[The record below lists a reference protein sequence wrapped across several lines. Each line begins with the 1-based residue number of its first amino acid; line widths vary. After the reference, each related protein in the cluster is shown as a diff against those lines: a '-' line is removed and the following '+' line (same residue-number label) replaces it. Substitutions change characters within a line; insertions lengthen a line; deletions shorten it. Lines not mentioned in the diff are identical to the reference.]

1 MTYPLSQIE
10 GMTAVAASKL
20 KKLGI
25 RTSETLLKA
34 ARTARGRRG
43 LAAKTGISEEQLL
56 EWAAIADHMRIPGMG
71 NAKAG
76 LLRAAGITN
85 ARELAHRNPALRVV
99 QATTKGKTP
108 TTVAIVQP
116 NMKPTSVSLSDIR
129 RAVRD
134 THASTSKGR

>member
-10 GMTAVAASKL
+10 GMTAFAASEL

-25 RTSETLLKA
+25 RTSEALWKA
-34 ARTARGRRG
+34 ARTTRGRRA

-56 EWAAIADHMRIPGMG
+56 EWANIADHMRIPGMG
-71 NAKAG
+71 KAKAG

-85 ARELAHRNPALRVV
+85 ARELARRNPALRVV
-99 QATTKGKTP
+99 QTSKGKTP

-134 THASTSKGR
+134 THATTSKGR

>member
-10 GMTAVAASKL
+10 GMTALAASKL

-25 RTSETLLKA
+25 RTSEALWQA
-34 ARTARGRRG
+34 ARTTRGRRA
-43 LAAKTGISEEQLL
+43 LAAKTGLSEEQLL
-56 EWAAIADHMRIPGMG
+56 EWANIADYMRIPGMG
-71 NAKAG
+71 KAG
-76 LLRAAGITN
+76 LLRAADITN
-85 ARELAHRNPALRVV
+85 ARELARRNATLRVV
-99 QATTKGKTP
+99 QATTKGKAS

-134 THASTSKGR
+134 IHATTSKSR